1 MGIVSSA
8 IRRHPTLSLPF
19 LAVLLLG
26 CTGGETPAV
35 KPTVTS
41 SGTAGAA
48 GRREAARPDRH
59 ALEIAEPRELRTRD
73 GLLVISWSPV
83 GGDVPVN
90 EHFEAD
96 VRVRRAGTGATDAPP
111 SPLLED
117 AEVSMTCFM
126 PDHGHG
132 MLREPRTEHIGG
144 GVYRVRG
151 LLLHMGGDWSISI
164 SASID
169 GLASTADDA
178 ITL

>member
-1 MGIVSSA
+1 MGFVSSA

-26 CTGGETPAV
+26 CTGGETPSET
-35 KPTVTS
+35 PS
-41 SGTAGAA
+41 QAA
-48 GRREAARPDRH
+48 GVAVGPVEARPDRH
-59 ALEIAEPRELRTRD
+59 ALKVAEPRELRTRD

-83 GGDVPVN
+83 GGEVPVN

-96 VRVRRAGTGATDAPP
+96 VTVRRAGASTADAP
-111 SPLLED
+111 SNPLLED

-126 PDHGHG
+126 PAHGHG
-132 MLREPRTEHIGG
+132 MLREPRTEHIGD

-151 LLLHMGGDWSISI
+151 LLLHMGGEWSISI

-169 GLASTADDA
+169 GLASTA